1 VLERC
6 KILVFFIVLTVAS
19 FKSHTQPAKEQ
30 YSKAQFKA
38 ATLNLQSMT
47 NNKLAL
53 KEALKLSR
61 DYALSPEQIISL
73 STITAHFHY
82 LDDNLP
88 AAIKSLE
95 HAIDIAS
102 DNDLVATTAGVQKK
116 LGIMFH
122 YSRLN
127 ARALIAYKQAIS
139 LLNVEDEPLKV
150 ANLYNNIGLVHANM
164 GDLALAMDSYSKA
177 YTLYQAHG
185 SDQDRTDSY
194 FNMAGLHIHLEHFDM
209 AIEMIPTVIRA
220 RKLYQDHSGLA
231 NAYGDLGTAYLKA
244 GNYPQARFF
253 YEKSLQSYTKLK
265 KNYFIASQ
273 HHNLAEVDNLLGH
286 TTSAIEHATLAITLS
301 EMTSNSYSLIGGYHA
316 LALAQ
321 YLEGDFDAALKNI
334 VLSLDLA
341 QEKEISDWANDYLGL
356 KALIQSAQGETKA
369 GFLSQMRSIELIN
382 RQQNDELSRQMVRY
396 QDKTEANK
404 LARALAHLKQKELLA
419 AQQRY
424 FVMFVLLLL
433 LIMGISF
440 YRRHINLQLQLDL
453 RHLVAKRTN
462 ELDLLAE
469 DLKQANLVKGQ
480 FLANVSHE
488 IRTPLTSI
496 IGHAKSL
503 VGSDVNGKNN
513 DAEVILRNS
522 VHVSSILNDILDLSS
537 IEVNKLK
544 ISYQMQA
551 IDELVEEI
559 RLLYLSE
566 AQKKGIELIIVNQL
580 PTDLQVKTDRV
591 RLKQILI
598 NLCSNALKFT
608 SDGHIM
614 IELSLIDNVVFFK
627 VSDTG
632 IGIANENFLAI
643 FERFTQADS
652 SINRR
657 FGGSGIGLYL
667 SLELAQMMGGNISV
681 ASKVNQGSEF
691 TLSLPYS
698 NQPPNEQVF
707 SEPPILAVEKLP
719 NVSLQGTV
727 LLAEDH
733 DDNRHLITRLL
744 TALGLNVLQA
754 HDGEEAISLCINHQP
769 DLILMD
775 IQMPNID
782 GIDALNTLRDRK
794 YSQPI
799 IAFTANSVAN
809 DMDYY
814 LELGFDDCL
823 SKPIDEVKFVNT
835 IAHYLQQNEP
845 KDAHTILTKVDISDL
860 VEQFISALPEEQSKL
875 LALVAV
881 SDYKAIDHLVHRLSG
896 AASMF
901 GFEVM
906 ATLAGEISA
915 KINNNELDGISNLL
929 KMLLAMMAQ
938 TSAGHQSLIDT
949 PNKNPICH

>member
-19 FKSHTQPAKEQ
+19 FKSLSQPAKEQ

-38 ATLNLQSMT
+38 ATLKLQSIT

-53 KEALKLSR
+53 KKSLTLSR
-61 DYALSPEQIISL
+61 DYALNPEQVISL

-95 HAIDIAS
+95 HAIDIAK
-102 DNDLVATTAGVQKK
+102 DNNLVATTAGVQKK

-127 ARALIAYKQAIS
+127 ARALIAYKQAIA
-139 LLNVEDEPLKV
+139 LLNVENEPLKV

-164 GDLALAMDSYSKA
+164 GDLSLAMDNYSKA

-194 FNMAGLHIHLEHFDM
+194 FNIAGLHIHLEHFDM
-209 AIEMIPTVIRA
+209 AIKMIPTVIRA
-220 RKLYQDHSGLA
+220 RKLYQDHSGVA

-244 GNYPQARFF
+244 GNYPQARLF
-253 YEKSLQSYTKLK
+253 YEKSLHSYTELK
-265 KNYFIASQ
+265 ENYFIASQ
-273 HHNLAEVDNLLGH
+273 HHNLAEVDNLLGN
-286 TTSAIEHATLAITLS
+286 TTSAMKHATLAIALS
-301 EMTSNSYSLIGGYHA
+301 ESTGNSYSLIGGYHA

-321 YLEGDFDAALKNI
+321 YLEGDFAAAYKNI
-334 VLSLDLA
+334 VSSLDLA

-356 KALIQSAQGETKA
+356 KALIQSAQGKTKA

-382 RQQNDELSRQMVRY
+382 RQKNDELSRQMVRY
-396 QDKTEANK
+396 QDKTEANE
-404 LARALAHLKQKELLA
+404 LARALAHLKQREQIA
-419 AQQRY
+419 RQQRY
-424 FVMFVLLLL
+424 FVMFVLLLF
-433 LIMGISF
+433 LIMGFSF
-440 YRRHINLQLQLDL
+440 YRRRINLKLQFDL
-453 RHLVAKRTN
+453 RHLVAKRTS

-503 VGSDVNGKNN
+503 VSGDVNRQNN

-559 RLLYLSE
+559 RLLYHSE
-566 AQKKGIELIIVNQL
+566 SDKKGIQFIIENQL
-580 PTDLQVKTDRV
+580 PTDLHLYTDRV

-608 SDGHIM
+608 SHGHIK
-614 IELSLIDNVVFFK
+614 IGLSLVDDVVTIK
-627 VSDTG
+627 ISDTG
-632 IGIANENFLAI
+632 IGIENENFLAI

-667 SLELAQMMGGNISV
+667 SLELAQMLGGNISV

-691 TLSLPYS
+691 TLSLPFLK
-698 NQPPNEQVF
+698 QAPNGLESYETPSLPIEQ
-707 SEPPILAVEKLP
+707 LP
-719 NVSLQGTV
+719 DVSLHGTV

-733 DDNRHLITRLL
+733 DDNRQLISRLL
-744 TALGLNVLQA
+744 TALGLTVLQA
-754 HDGEEAISLCINHQP
+754 HDGEEAINLCTKHQP

-782 GIDALNTLRDRK
+782 GIDALHTLRNGQ

-799 IAFTANSVAN
+799 IAFTANSVAD

-823 SKPIDEVKFVNT
+823 SKPIDEPKFVKT
-835 IAHYLQQNEP
+835 ISHYLNQNEP
-845 KDAHTILTKVDISDL
+845 KESQAILSSVDLSDL
-860 VEQFISALPEEQSKL
+860 VQEFISSLPEEHSKL
-875 LALVAV
+875 LAVVAV
-881 SDYKAIDHLVHRLSG
+881 NDYDGIARLVHRLSG

-901 GFEVM
+901 GFDVM
-906 ATLAGEISA
+906 ATLGGEIYA

-929 KMLLAMMAQ
+929 KILLEMMAQ
-938 TSAGHQSLIDT
+938 TSAVNQS
-949 PNKNPICH
+949 